1 MSDPYEEIVD
11 GETLLRLP
19 PSPRHEVICQRLH
32 ATVATGLATVSTSR
46 LLAARSVVQLAAG
59 TLVRPDLSLVTAA
72 TGKIWLVAEII
83 SSDDHKSDTVIKKM
97 IYEEINLPRLWMVD
111 PRYNNVEIYHGTPY
125 GLALKYILAGKDLIT
140 EALLPGL
147 GLTVDEL
154 FQV

>member
-11 GETLLRLP
+11 GETLLRLAP
-19 PSPRHEVICQRLH
+19 GPRHEVICQRLH
-32 ATVATGLATVSTSR
+32 STVATGLATVSTSR

-97 IYEEINLPRLWMVD
+97 VYEEINLPRLWMID

-125 GLALKYILAGKDLIT
+125 GLTLKHILAGKDLIT

-147 GLTVDEL
+147 GLTVDAL
-154 FQV
+154 FQL

>member
-1 MSDPYEEIVD
+1 MNDPYEEIVD

-32 ATVATGLATVSTSR
+32 TTVATGLVTVSTSR

-59 TLVRPDLSLVTAA
+59 TLIRPDLALVTLA
-72 TGKIWLVAEII
+72 TGKIWLAAEVI

-97 IYEEINLPRLWMVD
+97 AYEEINLPRLWMID

-125 GLALKYILAGKDLIT
+125 GLALKHILAGKDLIT
-140 EALLPGL
+140 EDLLPGL

-154 FQV
+154 FQL

>member
-32 ATVATGLATVSTSR
+32 STVSTGLATVSTSR

-72 TGKIWLVAEII
+72 TGKIWLIAEII

-97 IYEEINLPRLWMVD
+97 VYEEINLPRLWMID

-125 GLALKYILAGKDLIT
+125 GLALKHILAGKDLIT

-154 FQV
+154 FQL

>member
-1 MSDPYEEIVD
+1 MSGPYEEIVD
-11 GETLLRLP
+11 GECLLRLP

-32 ATVATGLATVSTSR
+32 LTVAAGLAAVATTR
-46 LLAARSVVQLAAG
+46 LLSARSLVQLAAG
-59 TLVRPDLSLVTAA
+59 TMIRPDLALVTTA
-72 TGKIWLVAEII
+72 TGKIWLAAEII

-97 IYEEINLPRLWMVD
+97 AYEEINLPRLWMID

-125 GLALKYILAGKDLIT
+125 GLTLKKILAGKELIT

-154 FQV
+154 FQL